1 MDRKKKKIK
10 FSSIII
16 LAIVIVILIMVI
28 VFSVKK
34 LTQSDENDSEN
45 GNTDLENNTVSYVQE
60 IEDGIKVN
68 TSTAMNTSKTLDGLL
83 ITNIQLSNRSGMTS
97 FLADVTNNTDKA
109 TPVKTVEITLLSNNG
124 EEMTKL
130 TGIINA
136 LQPGE
141 TTELNIATTSD
152 YITAYD
158 FTIVEK

>member
-1 MDRKKKKIK
+1 MDKKKKK
-10 FSSIII
+10 VKLSSIII

-28 VFSVKK
+28 VFAVKK
-34 LTQSDENDSEN
+34 LTQNDGDNAEMEN
-45 GNTDLENNTVSYVQE
+45 TTLENNTVSYVQE

-83 ITNIQLSNRSGMTS
+83 ISNIQLSNRSGMTS
-97 FLADVTNNTDKA
+97 FLADVTNNTDTA
-109 TPVKTVEITLLSNNG
+109 TSVKTVEITLLSNNG
-124 EEMTKL
+124 GEMTKL

-136 LQPGE
+136 LAPGE

-158 FTIVEK
+158 FTIAEK